1 MTVDQSAWI
10 KACDTEDNQIIFNVQ
25 IIPVKGIG
33 DWNITQ
39 NAYVKF
45 DFFFSFGKRYVSTN
59 HL

>member
-39 NAYVKF
+39 NA
-45 DFFFSFGKRYVSTN
+45 
-59 HL
+59 